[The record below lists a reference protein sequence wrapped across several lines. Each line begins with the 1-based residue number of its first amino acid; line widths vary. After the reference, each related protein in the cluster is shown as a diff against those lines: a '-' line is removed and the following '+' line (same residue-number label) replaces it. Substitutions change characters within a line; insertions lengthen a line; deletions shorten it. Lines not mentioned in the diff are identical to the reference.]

1 MPRESRAERIAREA
15 AEAVQQQ
22 ASQSSA
28 DFQRAAAQSHSNFE
42 ATTESSLGS
51 GQSQTPEPAQAGGG
65 SLEFLTMTL
74 TGVVTALGSA
84 AAATLIRRSRR

>member
-1 MPRESRAERIAREA
+1 MARDSRAERIAREA
-15 AEAVQQQ
+15 REAIQQQ
-22 ASQSSA
+22 ANESST

-65 SLEFLTMTL
+65 SLELLTMTL
-74 TGVVTALGSA
+74 TGAVTALGSV
-84 AAATLIRRSRR
+84 AAATLIRRKRR